1 MKTSQFAYTALALLF
16 SSSSALKVTPNS
28 PCVPLCVGTSAD
40 DNDPNSYGTEN
51 DDISCYDTDYAT
63 TPAGRRFESC
73 MTCLQDSTFSQGTET
88 DQQWFL
94 YNLRY
99 AFDNCIFGFPNATG
113 VPSTPCSTSTACGGF
128 RDALTQDDLDPNSP
142 AYGYCDVDGADL
154 ADTSITKCAGCVAAT
169 DNESYLVNFLVALQA
184 GCSQRPAAG
193 SSLNL
198 NGTVFSDTRVEA
210 TDTSSESSEKQL
222 SLSTAAIVGIAIGI
236 VAVVGTIAGISFV
249 CYRKRQNRRHLVGFE
264 SNSKGGHHRPGSS
277 LSFRCQTHLTP
288 RTSAYPD
295 LSQSMI
301 EEEKD
306 YASPY
311 PAIGSHPPAAHSS
324 TSMRMSP
331 DWEPQPQPQPLKSKT
346 PSFSRPGPKLRSL
359 QTTSTITP
367 TMPEKVHYSTSP
379 KQSHFSPQAETPLS
393 TTSNNS
399 TSQLLP
405 LRPYVPSEYG
415 YSSPQIGS
423 TDNGSFSTPTSATTS
438 SPLLSHRWER
448 QNQMSPV
455 WEAPQRE
462 REAGSTGRVAGAL
475 ERMGVPPSPG
485 KGRRVSNTGSPVE
498 SKEINVYFSAPPT
511 RR

>member
-1 MKTSQFAYTALALLF
+1 MKVYQVACTVLALLF

-51 DDISCYDTDYAT
+51 DDISCYDTAYAT
-63 TPAGRRFESC
+63 TPAGQRFQSC

-88 DQQWFL
+88 DQHWFL

-99 AFDNCIFGFPNATG
+99 AFDNCIFGFPNATD

-128 RDALTQDDLDPNSP
+128 RDALTQDDLNPNSP
-142 AYGYCDVDGADL
+142 AFGYCNVDGADL

-169 DNESYLVNFLVALQA
+169 DNESYLVNFLIALQA

-193 SSLNL
+193 SRLNL

-210 TDTSSESSEKQL
+210 TDASSEGSGKQL

-236 VAVVGTIAGISFV
+236 VVVVGTIAGTAFI
-249 CYRKRQNRRHLVGFE
+249 CYRKRQTRRCLLGLE
-264 SNSKGGHHRPGSS
+264 SNSRRSHHRPDSS

-295 LSQSMI
+295 LSQSTI
-301 EEEKD
+301 EEEKG
-306 YASPY
+306 YADQY
-311 PAIGSHPPAAHSS
+311 TAIGSHPPAAYSP
-324 TSMRMSP
+324 TLKTISP
-331 DWEPQPQPQPLKSKT
+331 DWEPQLQPQPIKSKT
-346 PSFSRPGPKLRSL
+346 PSFSRPGPKLQSL
-359 QTTSTITP
+359 QTISTTTP

-393 TTSNNS
+393 TISNNS
-399 TSQLLP
+399 TAQLLP
-405 LRPYVPSEYG
+405 LRPYIPSEYG
-415 YSSPQIGS
+415 YTSPQIGS
-423 TDNGSFSTPTSATTS
+423 TDNGTFSTPTSATTS

-448 QNQMSPV
+448 HNQMSPV
-455 WEAPQRE
+455 WEVPQRE
-462 REAGSTGRVAGAL
+462 RDFGNAGRVAGAL

-498 SKEINVYFSAPPT
+498 SKQINVSFPAPPT